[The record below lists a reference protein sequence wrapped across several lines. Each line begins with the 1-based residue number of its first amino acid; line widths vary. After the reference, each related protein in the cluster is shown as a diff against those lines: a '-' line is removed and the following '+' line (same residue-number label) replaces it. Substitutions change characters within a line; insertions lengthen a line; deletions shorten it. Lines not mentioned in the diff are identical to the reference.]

1 MNVAFIMDEVERL
14 VSGDVE
20 VDRHIDIRVC
30 TWQDGRVERTDAL
43 GASGGELRIEE
54 VPQRDEHSYFLRF
67 YSIGGLD
74 EHKEAREPDGIGI
87 EIFRAIALLTGDAVA
102 VSVVVAQRFLVAGE
116 DGGIAPV
123 GAVAEDLLEEVLMA
137 VDLLIR
143 YELSIHRFAR
153 SSLIVDGQEVD
164 AVRHLRRAL
173 YREASYEAR
182 TFGVL
187 DLTATLVKLDG
198 LMYTVQLDIVWAHL
212 SGEGLASLECPL
224 GEGKLGDSGLV
235 MPLVLSFIGGDLRG
249 SLTTAAEDSYEED
262 GECSEAE
269 T

>member
-1 MNVAFIMDEVERL
+1 MLLEPAEVNFVL
-14 VSGDVE
+14 KKCPSVMTIVTS
-20 VDRHIDIRVC
+20 
-30 TWQDGRVERTDAL
+30 L
-43 GASGGELRIEE
+43 GSAPLAGLTNMRKPESPTGLASRYSEPLLCLR
-54 VPQRDEHSYFLRF
+54 
-67 YSIGGLD
+67 
-74 EHKEAREPDGIGI
+74 
-87 EIFRAIALLTGDAVA
+87 GDAVA

-173 YREASYEAR
+173 YREASYVAR

-198 LMYTVQLDIVWAHL
+198 
-212 SGEGLASLECPL
+212 
-224 GEGKLGDSGLV
+224 
-235 MPLVLSFIGGDLRG
+235 
-249 SLTTAAEDSYEED
+249 
-262 GECSEAE
+262 
-269 T
+269 